1 MLKVQD
7 LFLPDK
13 DLMLKVTLQFLQE
26 MDPTLKVD
34 KPQLLGYIHMLKVQ
48 DQIPMEDH
56 PIPKDLEH
64 IQVEI
69 FLMLK
74 VIVHQQVE

>member
-1 MLKVQD
+1 
-7 LFLPDK
+7 
-13 DLMLKVTLQFLQE
+13 